1 MRNSPSENFSQKN
14 IEKNTIS
21 PEMQKTLNNA
31 ISEIRNNPETA
42 KKVTENFASLFDFLA
57 NNPETS
63 DALDAKI
70 SEHMHTQLEH
80 ISQQFSAGEIYRE
93 EAIDQSRAEI
103 TRATQNRL
111 YILQHQHNFPGA

>member
-1 MRNSPSENFSQKN
+1 MRNSPSENFSQKSV
-14 IEKNTIS
+14 EKNTIS

-111 YILQHQHNFPGA
+111 YILQHQHNFPVA